1 MLSLSKLK
9 NKDMDKIRIEINGER
24 YKLVKNEDES
34 SVDCD
39 HCELSGFCSR
49 HYGFGMCMDETYF
62 VRDEYQK
69 RIYIAGGIEGLDI
82 KQRKEAFREVEVRL
96 RDEGYVTRNP
106 FDNGLPDDAR
116 REDHIRADLKML
128 LECDEIYMMKGWEW
142 SKGACRERDVAL
154 ECGLKIRYEDKEQ
167 QDGGE

>member
-1 MLSLSKLK
+1 
-9 NKDMDKIRIEINGER
+9 MDKIRIEVNGIS
-24 YKLVKNEDES
+24 YKLVENEDES

-39 HCELSGFCSR
+39 RCAIAEFCLEQ
-49 HYGFGMCMDETYF
+49 HQFYPCMNSSYY
-62 VRDEYQK
+62 VRDQQK

-82 KQRKEAFREVEVRL
+82 KQRKQDFREVEMRL

-116 REDHIRADLKML
+116 REDHIRADLKMM
-128 LECDEIYMMKGWEW
+128 LECDEIYMMRGWEW
-142 SKGACRERDVAL
+142 SKGASRERDVAL

>member
-1 MLSLSKLK
+1 
-9 NKDMDKIRIEINGER
+9 MDKIRIEINGIA
-24 YKLVKNEDES
+24 YKLVENRDKKRK
-34 SVDCD
+34 DCD
-39 HCELSGFCSR
+39 LCDLKHCCMHAGRAELYMPCAIQA
-49 HYGFGMCMDETYF
+49 YF
-62 VRDEYQK
+62 LRENRK
-69 RIYIAGGIEGLDI
+69 LIYIAGGIEGLDI
-82 KQRKEAFREVEVRL
+82 EQRKEAFREVEMRL
-96 RDEGYVTRNP
+96 QDEGYVTRNP